1 MVSNA
6 FRHFAMSVRIKFTCL
21 KRLMIWY
28 AFVLAVGI
36 IDVVNDFDVV
46 LAAIAALEVRMFVS
60 FSVRNKFICS
70 DGVMFVTYLCLL
82 LLSVLNTFEVV

>member
-1 MVSNA
+1 
-6 FRHFAMSVRIKFTCL
+6 MSVRIKFTCL

-46 LAAIAALEVRMFVS
+46 LAALSAL
-60 FSVRNKFICS
+60 N
-70 DGVMFVTYLCLL
+70 VT
-82 LLSVLNTFEVV
+82 